1 MWLGVPDG
9 VFATGPGFLMST
21 IALAWGAHPDFPLI
35 LIANRDERHAR
46 PTALAAWWPTEPAY
60 LGARDLARGGTWF
73 GVARD
78 GRFALVTGFRDGSPA
93 DLAAPTRGQLPLD
106 YLTSSEE
113 PVVHARRFARNRGGY
128 PPFNLLIGS
137 PRHVFYAATRARLP
151 LALTPGIHTLSNGL
165 LDEPWPKC
173 VRLDTLLGSYLKTHG
188 GFAMLL
194 GAYSD
199 LSKAG
204 VRGADDPICTAKP
217 VSPAD
222 FAKAGFAMLA
232 DRETT
237 SEGLPDT
244 GIGRAEEERLSACF
258 VIGSESGTRSST
270 VFVMARDGRV
280 YFEERS
286 FDPEGAESGRVV
298 EEWTIDPQAFSGSGD
313 D

>member
-1 MWLGVPDG
+1 
-9 VFATGPGFLMST
+9 MSV
-21 IALAWGAHPDFPLI
+21 IALAWGAHPDFPLV
-35 LIANRDERHAR
+35 LIANRDEQHAR
-46 PTALAAWWPTEPAY
+46 PTAPAAWWPTEPAY

-78 GRFALVTGFRDGSPA
+78 GRFALVTSFRDGSPT
-93 DLAAPTRGQLPLD
+93 DPAAPTRGQLPLD
-106 YLTSSEE
+106 YLTADEE
-113 PVVHARRFARNRGGY
+113 PVVHARRFARARGGH
-128 PPFNLLIGS
+128 PPFNLLLGS

-165 LDEPWPKC
+165 VDEPWPKC

-199 LSKAG
+199 LSKAS
-204 VRGADDPICTAKP
+204 VRGADDPACAVKP

-222 FAKAGFAMLA
+222 FATAGFAMLA

-237 SEGLPDT
+237 SQGLPDT
-244 GIGRAEEERLSACF
+244 GVGAAEEERLSACF
-258 VIGSESGTRSST
+258 VVGPESGTRSST
-270 VFVMARDGRV
+270 ALVMARDGSV

-286 FDPEGAESGRVV
+286 FDLAGTESSRVV
-298 EEWTIDPQAFSGSGD
+298 EEWTLDPKVFSAGGIDD
-313 D
+313 

>member
-1 MWLGVPDG
+1 
-9 VFATGPGFLMST
+9 MST
-21 IALAWGAHPDFPLI
+21 VALAWGAHPDFPLI

-46 PTALAAWWPTEPAY
+46 ATAQAAWWSEEPSC
-60 LGARDLARGGTWF
+60 LGGRDLARGGTWF

-78 GRFALVTGFRDGSPA
+78 GRFALVTPFRDGAPSDP
-93 DLAAPTRGQLPLD
+93 DAPTRGQLPLD
-106 YLTSSEE
+106 YLSSGEE
-113 PVVHARRFARNRGGY
+113 PVVHARRFARSRGGHS
-128 PPFNLLIGS
+128 PFNLLIGS
-137 PRHVFYAATRARLP
+137 PRHMYYAATRARLP
-151 LALTPGIHTLSNGL
+151 LALTPGIHTLSDGL

-173 VRLDTLLGSYLKTHG
+173 VRLDTLLGSYLRTYG

-217 VSPAD
+217 VAPAD

-237 SEGLPDT
+237 NEGLPDT

-258 VIGSESGTRSST
+258 VVGVESGTRSST
-270 VFVMARDGRV
+270 ALVMARDGRV

-298 EEWTIDPQAFSGSGD
+298 EEWSIDPQVFSGSAGD

>member
-1 MWLGVPDG
+1 
-9 VFATGPGFLMST
+9 MST
-21 IALAWGAHPDFPLI
+21 VALAWGAHPDFPLI

-46 PTALAAWWPTEPAY
+46 ATAQAAWWSEEPSC
-60 LGARDLARGGTWF
+60 LGGRDLARGGTWF

-78 GRFALVTGFRDGSPA
+78 GRFALVTPFRDG
-93 DLAAPTRGQLPLD
+93 APSDPDAPSRGQLPLD
-106 YLTSSEE
+106 YLSSGEE
-113 PVVHARRFARNRGGY
+113 PVVHARRFARSRGGHS
-128 PPFNLLIGS
+128 PFNLLIGS
-137 PRHVFYAATRARLP
+137 PRHMYYAATRARLP
-151 LALTPGIHTLSNGL
+151 LALTPGIHTLSDGL

-173 VRLDTLLGSYLKTHG
+173 VRLDTLLGSYLRTHG

-237 SEGLPDT
+237 NEGLPDT

-258 VIGSESGTRSST
+258 VVGVESGTRSST
-270 VFVMARDGRV
+270 ALVMARDGRV

-298 EEWTIDPQAFSGSGD
+298 EEWSIDPQVFSGSAGD

>member
-1 MWLGVPDG
+1 
-9 VFATGPGFLMST
+9 MST
-21 IALAWGAHPDFPLI
+21 VALAWGAHPDFPLI
-35 LIANRDERHAR
+35 LIANRDERYAR
-46 PTALAAWWPTEPAY
+46 ATAPAAWWSEEPAC
-60 LGARDLARGGTWF
+60 LAGRDLARGGTWF
-73 GVARD
+73 AVARD
-78 GRFALVTGFRDGSPA
+78 GRFALVTPFRDGAPSDP
-93 DLAAPTRGQLPLD
+93 DAPTRGQLPLD
-106 YLTSSEE
+106 YLSSGEE
-113 PVVHARRFARNRGGY
+113 PVVHARRFARSRGGHS
-128 PPFNLLIGS
+128 PFNLLIGS
-137 PRHVFYAATRARLP
+137 PRHIYYAATRARLP
-151 LALTPGIHTLSNGL
+151 LALTPGIHTLSDGL

-173 VRLDTLLGSYLKTHG
+173 VRLDTLLGSYLRTHG

-199 LSKAG
+199 LSKTG

-244 GIGRAEEERLSACF
+244 GIGREEEERLSACF
-258 VIGSESGTRSST
+258 VVGAESGTRSST
-270 VFVMARDGRV
+270 ALVMARDGRV

-298 EEWTIDPQAFSGSGD
+298 EEWSIDPQVFSGSAGD

>member
-1 MWLGVPDG
+1 
-9 VFATGPGFLMST
+9 MST
-21 IALAWGAHPDFPLI
+21 VALAWGAHPDFPLI
-35 LIANRDERHAR
+35 LFGNRDERHAR
-46 PTALAAWWPTEPAY
+46 ATAPAAWWSEEPAC
-60 LGARDLARGGTWF
+60 LAGRDLERGGTWF
-73 GVARD
+73 AVTRD
-78 GRFALVTGFRDGSPA
+78 GRFALVTPCRDGAPSDP
-93 DLAAPTRGQLPLD
+93 DAPTRGQLPLD
-106 YLTSSEE
+106 YLASGED
-113 PVVHARRFARNRGGY
+113 PVVHARRFSRSRGGHS
-128 PPFNLLIGS
+128 PFNLLIGS
-137 PRHVFYAATRARLP
+137 PRQIYYAATRARLP
-151 LALTPGIHTLSNGL
+151 LALTPGIHTLSDGL

-173 VRLDTLLGSYLKTHG
+173 VRLDTLLGSYLRTHG

-204 VRGADDPICTAKP
+204 VRGANDPICTAKP

-244 GIGRAEEERLSACF
+244 GIGREEEERLSACF
-258 VIGSESGTRSST
+258 VVGAESGTRSST
-270 VFVMARDGRV
+270 ALVMARDGRV

-286 FDPEGAESGRVV
+286 FDAEGVECGRVV
-298 EEWTIDPQAFSGSGD
+298 EEWSIDPRVFSGSAGD